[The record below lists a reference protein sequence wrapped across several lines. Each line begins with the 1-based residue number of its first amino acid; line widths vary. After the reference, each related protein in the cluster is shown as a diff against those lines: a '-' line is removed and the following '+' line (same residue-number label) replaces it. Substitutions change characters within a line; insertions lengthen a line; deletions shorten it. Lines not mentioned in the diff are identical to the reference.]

1 MTDADFRDLFARV
14 EQPFEPRPEFVARLL
29 SDIDAVA
36 APSGALPDSP
46 GTTAHATTGPDR
58 PRREP
63 GYLVAPEVHQ
73 MVALAK
79 PHAHM
84 RRAIAVLG
92 AVAAVIVAAVAV
104 AVTRPSADHQTKPVA
119 PTTVTQPGQVV
130 PPLSPAT
137 VAQPQLYWEDGDGI
151 GRANLDGTG
160 ITRQLIPV
168 GEQTSCGTV
177 AADRNYVYWT
187 VGLASSPW
195 AGGGVARARRDG
207 TGVDQSFI
215 TLTPYVPQC
224 VAVGG
229 GHVYWT
235 GIMGAGTDSA
245 QWTIGRANLDGTGVK
260 VSLISGI
267 NPQCLVVDGA
277 HVYWCDSGAIGRANL
292 DGTGVN
298 KAFIS
303 PGLAIG
309 FCCLL
314 VDGAHIYW
322 GDAGGIGRANLDGT
336 GINVIFIPG
345 PSAIPVP
352 GSAGSPCAQDGTYLY
367 WISTRSGSPGAFS
380 GSIGSIG
387 RARLDGTGGVQ
398 DDFITGLNSPSGC
411 AIGP

>member
-1 MTDADFRDLFARV
+1 VLDVEEQLSRYGEALEHDLVQVATELPVVSVHRHRRRRSTRRAAGAAEGAR
-14 EQPFEPRPEFVARLL
+14 
-29 SDIDAVA
+29 
-36 APSGALPDSP
+36 
-46 GTTAHATTGPDR
+46 T
-58 PRREP
+58 
-63 GYLVAPEVHQ
+63 YLVEPEAHQ
-73 MVALAK
+73 MVALAR
-79 PHAHM
+79 PHTQR
-84 RRAIAVLG
+84 RRAIAVLV

-104 AVTRPSADHQTKPVA
+104 AVTRPGAHRQSEPAA
-119 PTTVTQPGQVV
+119 PAHPRQVV
-130 PPLSPAT
+130 GPPLPTT
-137 VAQPQLYWEDGDGI
+137 VAQPQLFWEDGDGI

-160 ITRQLIPV
+160 ITRNLIPV

-235 GIMGAGTDSA
+235 GIMDAGTNSA
-245 QWTIGRANLDGTGVK
+245 QWTIGRANLDGTGVQE
-260 VSLISGI
+260 SLISGI
-267 NPQCLVVDGA
+267 DYAQCLAVDGA
-277 HVYWCDSGAIGRANL
+277 HVYWLDSSGAIGRANL

-303 PGLAIG
+303 LGSGPLAEGCGLV
-309 FCCLL
+309 L
-314 VDGAHIYW
+314 DGAHIYW
-322 GDAGGIGRANLDGT
+322 AALGGIGRANLDGT
-336 GINVIFIPG
+336 GVNEVFI
-345 PSAIPVP
+345 AAPVP
-352 GSAGSPCAQDGTYLY
+352 DSGVSICAQDGTYLY
-367 WISTRSGSPGAFS
+367 WISTRSGSPGGFS
-380 GSIGSIG
+380 GSTGSIG
-387 RARLDGTGGVQ
+387 RALLDGTGGVE